1 MKTLNFK
8 NTYQRNFSNKL
19 TRILSVIAVLLMISA
34 LFQACK
40 KDRTSGNSASNAR
53 EFTAIFGPQ
62 AQQKLINASESNT
75 FTLQGGTKITIPAN
89 AFKLNGVTVT
99 GNVVITAG
107 EFLKRSQVVFS
118 GTNTNH
124 ISGAPLESDGF
135 IFLNATV
142 NGANVDKKLAVNIQ
156 MAIPTTN
163 TRSTRIWEGVEQVG
177 NFNQMAWQEPNQ
189 NQGAI
194 GGIPIESN
202 AINGFYNFQMGNLGW
217 INCDVFYAY
226 ANPKTTTK
234 VTLVNN
240 PGSFAAMMGLS
251 GSTFVF
257 FCAKGSN
264 VVAQIYT
271 PDGTNSVKSYTDSMP
286 IGIEGK
292 YISFSIKDGRY
303 YYAEQE
309 ATITANQNI
318 TLTLS
323 ETTEAGIQQ
332 VINSLNTY

>member
-1 MKTLNFK
+1 MKTLNLK
-8 NTYQRNFSNKL
+8 NTLSLIAILLTFS
-19 TRILSVIAVLLMISA
+19 AV
-34 LFQACK
+34 FQACK
-40 KDRTSGNSASNAR
+40 KDKTTGNSASNAR

-62 AQQKLINASESNT
+62 AQQKLINAAESNT

-89 AFKLNGVTVT
+89 AFKLNGVPVT

-107 EFLKRSQVVFS
+107 EFLKRSDVVFS

-135 IFLNATV
+135 IFLNASV
-142 NGANVDKKLAVNIQ
+142 NGITVDKKLAVNIQ

-163 TRSTRIWEGVEQVG
+163 IRSTRIWEGVEQVG

-189 NQGAI
+189 NQGAV
-194 GGIPIESN
+194 GGIPIESTS
-202 AINGFYNFQMGNLGW
+202 INGFYNFQMGNLGW

-226 ANPKTTTK
+226 NNPKTTTR

-264 VVAQIYT
+264 VIAQIYT
-271 PDGTNSVKSYTDSMP
+271 PDGANTVKSYTDSMP

-292 YISFSIKDGRY
+292 YISFSIKDGKY
-303 YYAEQE
+303 YYAEQ
-309 ATITANQNI
+309 ATTITAGQHI
-318 TLTLS
+318 TLTLA
-323 ETTEAGIQQ
+323 ETTEAAIQQ
-332 VINSLNTY
+332 SINSLNTY

>member
-1 MKTLNFK
+1 MKTLNLK
-8 NTYQRNFSNKL
+8 NTLSLIAMLLL
-19 TRILSVIAVLLMISA
+19 TSA

-40 KDRTSGNSASNAR
+40 KDKTSGNAAFSAR
-53 EFTAIFGPQ
+53 EFTALFGPK
-62 AQQKLINASESNT
+62 AQQLQINAGISNT

-89 AFKLNGVTVT
+89 AFKMNGVPVT

-107 EFLKRSQVVFS
+107 EFLKRSHVVFS

-135 IFLNATV
+135 VFLNASV
-142 NGANVDKKLAVNIQ
+142 NGTNVDKKLAANIQ

-163 TRSTRIWEGVEQVG
+163 TRNTQIWEGVEKVDDA
-177 NFNQMAWQEPNQ
+177 NQMAWQAPAQ
-189 NQGAI
+189 NANGAA
-194 GGIPIESN
+194 GGIPRESTPQ
-202 AINGFYNFQMGNLGW
+202 AGFYNFEMGNLGW
-217 INCDVFYAY
+217 INCDVFYDY
-226 ANPKTTTK
+226 TNPKTTTR
-234 VTLVNN
+234 VSIVNN
-240 PGSFAAMMGLS
+240 PGSFATFMGYT
-251 GSTFVF
+251 GETFVF

-264 VVAQIYT
+264 VVAQLYT
-271 PDGTNSVKSYTDSMP
+271 YDGPNGVKSYTNMMP
-286 IGIEGK
+286 VGVQGK
-292 YISFSIKDGRY
+292 YISFSIKDGKY

-309 ATITANQNI
+309 TTIIANQNV